1 MVYQNLMT
9 SFPKPAIPQCQ
20 QRLNF
25 FFFLLD
31 LAPLNTWQVQGVMLI
46 QVTALNEKK
55 VENSFSSSLSEQCI
69 TFMMNDYECL
79 SFSLGFRFLQK

>member
-20 QRLNF
+20 L

-46 QVTALNEKK
+46 QATALNEKK